1 MPVKSQQPVVGR
13 EWCEMKKSDVDPGFC
28 NNSVLRQAARRLG
41 QHYDEAL
48 AASGL
53 KATQQGLLAQV
64 VFLGEPTMRQLA
76 DALIMDLSAVGHSLQ
91 PLVRDGFVEL
101 VPDER
106 DRRAKRVRMTVD
118 GEKRFMKSMRM
129 WQDAQRRFESA
140 FGPAKAAQLRTAL
153 AYIASEEF
161 AEILAAQG
169 EH

>member
-1 MPVKSQQPVVGR
+1 
-13 EWCEMKKSDVDPGFC
+13 MKKSDVDPGFC
-28 NNSVLRQAARRLG
+28 NNSVLRKAARRLG

-48 AASGL
+48 AESGL

-64 VFLGEPTMRQLA
+64 VFLGEPTMRELA

-91 PLVRDGFVEL
+91 PLVRDGWVDL

-106 DRRAKRVRMTVD
+106 DRRAKRVRMTPG

-129 WQDAQRRFESA
+129 WQQAQQRFEAA
-140 FGPAKAAQLRTAL
+140 FGEAKATELRAAL

-169 EH
+169 YETL

>member
-1 MPVKSQQPVVGR
+1 
-13 EWCEMKKSDVDPGFC
+13 MKKSDVDPSLC
-28 NNSVLRQAARRLG
+28 NNTVLRQAARRLG

-64 VFLGEPTMRQLA
+64 VVLGEPTIRELS

-91 PLVRDGFVEL
+91 PLARDGWVEL

-106 DRRAKRVRMTVD
+106 DRRAKRVRMTAD
-118 GEKRFMKSMRM
+118 GERRFMKSMRM
-129 WQDAQRRFESA
+129 WQQAQQSFEAA
-140 FGPAKAAQLRTAL
+140 FGPAKAEALREAL

-169 EH
+169 YD